1 MTFYGMRKN
10 EVVGELKQYIEKDQD
25 LKYYLDNEYVE
36 KIIGLL
42 IEGIGYIIEKN
53 NRKIEEDKKREL
65 RMSGLRI

>member
-10 EVVGELKQYIEKDQD
+10 EVVRELKQYIEKDPD

-42 IEGIGYIIEKN
+42 IEGIGNIIEKN

-65 RMSGLRI
+65 RRSGRRI

>member
-10 EVVGELKQYIEKDQD
+10 EVVRELKQYIEKDPD

-42 IEGIGYIIEKN
+42 IEGIGNVIEKN

-65 RMSGLRI
+65 RMSGRRI

>member
-10 EVVGELKQYIEKDQD
+10 EVVRELKQYIEKDPD

-36 KIIGLL
+36 RIIELL
-42 IEGIGYIIEKN
+42 IEGIGNIIEKN

-65 RMSGLRI
+65 RRIGHRI

>member
-1 MTFYGMRKN
+1 MAFYGMSKN
-10 EVVGELKQYIEKDQD
+10 EVVRELKQYIEKDPD

-42 IEGIGYIIEKN
+42 IEGIGNIIEKN

-65 RMSGLRI
+65 RRSGRGI

>member
-1 MTFYGMRKN
+1 MTFYGMRKY
-10 EVVGELKQYIEKDQD
+10 EVVRELKQYIEKDPD

-42 IEGIGYIIEKN
+42 IEGIGNIIEKN

-65 RMSGLRI
+65 RRSGRRI